1 MRTAALAQ
9 GLARSCAFYFVG
21 TLNWDPAVMDSKVGL
36 PLHREVDR
44 RAHGGCAS
52 PDSLHPPAQGR
63 DFNVVQKREPYRRC
77 SKHRSSCLCE
87 ASQPIAP
94 LTRLAMDG

>member
-1 MRTAALAQ
+1 MRTASLAQ

-44 RAHGGCAS
+44 LHTVAVPRPIHCVRQLKVATSTWSKKESRIVVARNTGVRVCARLVS
-52 PDSLHPPAQGR
+52 RS
-63 DFNVVQKREPYRRC
+63 
-77 SKHRSSCLCE
+77 HR
-87 ASQPIAP
+87 
-94 LTRLAMDG
+94 